1 MKAEIRKQKQFRL
14 SSFHV
19 LVSTFVLSLF
29 LVGAERGAQPQPR
42 PDEVAGQPTA
52 TQTEKQKAG
61 EVPAPPEEAPE
72 NLHLLVGRSLV
83 VSSPTRIRRVSVAD
97 PSIIDTLVVNPNQ
110 VLINGKAVG
119 SVSLVLWDESGQSQ
133 SFDVFVDLDI
143 RGLTEQIHEVFP
155 DQPVKVEAQKDVV
168 VLSGKVGSQGVADKI
183 LEMAKAAAP
192 KAVSM
197 MEVPA
202 PATPGEVLLAVK
214 FAEVDRSAVSQLGV
228 NLISL
233 PGAKNIG
240 TISTQQF
247 GGQALSG
254 PVGSASTSGFTLS
267 DLLNIFVFR
276 PDINLAVTIKALQT
290 QNVLQI
296 LAEPN
301 VLTESG
307 KEASFLAGGE
317 FPFPIVQPGGA
328 GAVPVIT
335 IQFREFGVKLNFTPT
350 LTPNG
355 TIHLKVRPEVSALD
369 FTQAITVSGFTIP
382 ALSTRR
388 VESEMELKDGQSF
401 AIAGLVDNRVTENLN
416 KIPGLGDIPLLGKIF
431 QSRNLNKSKSE
442 LLVLVTPRI
451 VKPLAPSEVP
461 PGPYYP
467 VPFLPPAP
475 GEKTEPPGK

>member
-97 PSIIDTLVVNPNQ
+97 HSIIDTLVVNPNQ

-119 SVSLVLWDESGQSQ
+119 SVSLVLWDENGQSQ

-143 RGLTEQIHEVFP
+143 RGLAEEIREVFP

-168 VLSGKVGSQGVADKI
+168 VLSGRVGSQAVADKI

-197 MEVPA
+197 MEAPPPA
-202 PATPGEVLLAVK
+202 AAGEVLLQVK
-214 FAEVDRSAVSQLGV
+214 FAEVDRSAVNQLGV
-228 NLISL
+228 NILSL
-233 PGAKNIG
+233 PGAKNIF

-247 GGQALSG
+247 GGQSISG
-254 PVGSASTSGFTLS
+254 QVGATTGGFTLA
-267 DLLNIFVFR
+267 DLLKVFVFR
-276 PDINLAVTIKALQT
+276 PDINLAVTIKALET
-290 QNVLQI
+290 QNLLQI

-307 KEASFLAGGE
+307 KDASFLAGGE
-317 FPFPIVQPGGA
+317 FPYPIVQ
-328 GAVPVIT
+328 
-335 IQFREFGVKLNFTPT
+335 
-350 LTPNG
+350 
-355 TIHLKVRPEVSALD
+355 
-369 FTQAITVSGFTIP
+369 
-382 ALSTRR
+382 
-388 VESEMELKDGQSF
+388 
-401 AIAGLVDNRVTENLN
+401 
-416 KIPGLGDIPLLGKIF
+416 
-431 QSRNLNKSKSE
+431 
-442 LLVLVTPRI
+442 
-451 VKPLAPSEVP
+451 
-461 PGPYYP
+461 
-467 VPFLPPAP
+467 
-475 GEKTEPPGK
+475 

>member
-1 MKAEIRKQKQFRL
+1 
-14 SSFHV
+14 
-19 LVSTFVLSLF
+19 
-29 LVGAERGAQPQPR
+29 
-42 PDEVAGQPTA
+42 
-52 TQTEKQKAG
+52 
-61 EVPAPPEEAPE
+61 
-72 NLHLLVGRSLV
+72 VGRSLV
-83 VSSPTRIRRVSVAD
+83 ISSPARIRRVSVAD

-110 VLINGKAVG
+110 VLINGKAPG
-119 SVSLVLWDESGQSQ
+119 SVSLVLWDDSGQSQ

-143 RGLTEQIHEVFP
+143 RGLAEQIHEVFP
-155 DQPVKVEAQKDVV
+155 EQPVKVEAQKDVV

-197 MEVPA
+197 MEAPPPA
-202 PATPGEVLLAVK
+202 AAGEVLLQVK
-214 FAEVDRSAVSQLGV
+214 FAEVDRSAVNQLGV
-228 NLISL
+228 NILSL
-233 PGAKNIG
+233 PGAKNIF
-240 TISTQQF
+240 TIATQQF
-247 GGQALSG
+247 GGQSISG
-254 PVGSASTSGFTLS
+254 QVGATTTTGGFTLA

-276 PDINLAVTIKALQT
+276 PDINLAVTIKALET
-290 QNVLQI
+290 QNLLQI

-307 KEASFLAGGE
+307 KDASFLAGGE
-317 FPFPIVQPGGA
+317 FPYPIVQPGGA

-335 IQFREFGVKLNFTPT
+335 IQFRQFGVKLDFTPT
-350 LTPNG
+350 LTADGN
-355 TIHLKVRPEVSALD
+355 IHLKVKPEVSTLD
-369 FTQAITVSGFTIP
+369 FSQAITISGFTVP

-416 KIPGLGDIPLLGKIF
+416 KIPGLGDIPLLGKLF
-431 QSRNLNKSKSE
+431 QSRNLNKNKTE

-467 VPFLPPAP
+467 IPNLPPLP
-475 GEKTEPPGK
+475 GEKPAHPGK